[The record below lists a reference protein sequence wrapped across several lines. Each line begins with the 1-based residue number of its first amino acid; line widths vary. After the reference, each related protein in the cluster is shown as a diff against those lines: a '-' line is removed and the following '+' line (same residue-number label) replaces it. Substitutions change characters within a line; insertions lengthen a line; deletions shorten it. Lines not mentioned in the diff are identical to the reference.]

1 MVQFSERGASPVY
14 PKCSSHSGKACELYC
29 TKCGTPVCCL
39 CVTESHQGHDLSSI
53 LKTYTAQKEKM
64 KKDLEKLMNNLH
76 EYENRG
82 KEIDRDKTSLEGKYE
97 KLTTD
102 VDQQG
107 EKLHREVD
115 IFINYRKSQINSMK
129 NRHLATLDE

>member
-1 MVQFSERGASPVY
+1 
-14 PKCSSHSGKACELYC
+14 
-29 TKCGTPVCCL
+29 
-39 CVTESHQGHDLSSI
+39 
-53 LKTYTAQKEKM
+53 
-64 KKDLEKLMNNLH
+64 MNNLR

-102 VDQQG
+102 DVDQQG

-115 IFINYRKSQINSMK
+115 IFTNYRKCQIINMK
-129 NRHLATLDE
+129 NRHLATLDEQKEEVLNM